1 MLSKRQN
8 FLEPQFTD
16 QTERAIPANAKNWSA
31 NAMGINARRSRTGR
45 CGSCHQLDAGEYDAS
60 GSARFQVEHRAGHR
74 LDGAMI
80 LLKDVLEE
88 LNLHHKERHVAA
100 GVDCIHGRVVGSAFV
115 HRDFVWIAVRS
126 DCLVEEALRCG
137 HVALVR
143 QQEVEGLRCLSMK
156 SCRFS
161 C

>member
-1 MLSKRQN
+1 MNRNLRLKPN
-8 FLEPQFTD
+8 GLFLPTQKIG
-16 QTERAIPANAKNWSA
+16 Q
-31 NAMGINARRSRTGR
+31 RTPWALTPVDHELAVADHV
-45 CGSCHQLDAGEYDAS
+45 HQLNAGEYDAS

-80 LLKDVLEE
+80 LLEDVLEE

-126 DCLVEEALRCG
+126 DCLVEKALRCG

-156 SCRFS
+156 SCRSS